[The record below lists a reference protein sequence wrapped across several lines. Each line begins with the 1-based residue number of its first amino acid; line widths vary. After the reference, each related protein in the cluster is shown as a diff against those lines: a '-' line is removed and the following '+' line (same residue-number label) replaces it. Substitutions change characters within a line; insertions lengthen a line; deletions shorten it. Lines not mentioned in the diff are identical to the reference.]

1 MQLYQHS
8 WKLEKLKISHF
19 SNSHLRDTTVL
30 YMNTKNI
37 LYFLN
42 NNVAQNMSKPLVQTL
57 NHYDRTIG
65 DPNSNE
71 NHSQ

>member
-1 MQLYQHS
+1 
-8 WKLEKLKISHF
+8 
-19 SNSHLRDTTVL
+19 
-30 YMNTKNI
+30 MNTKNI

-57 NHYDRTIG
+57 NRYDRTIG
-65 DPNSNE
+65 DPNTNE